1 MSLYIHHS
9 TCGLDF
15 IVTTEDEPEKD
26 SDHQQEFQNKTV
38 EIKDIIE
45 SLVSLE
51 ENIFDV
57 PTFSEELDLPTEEEK
72 LNLFSNNSNEETPKQ
87 NESTFSEFNKHPSKP
102 NKKKKTMIKKKKE
115 DPQECTICAKT
126 FTTLRSFQRHT
137 KIIHE
142 LHTVDCKECGK
153 TFGGKDNLRTHFKAV
168 HQKIRYPCPTCDAK
182 YSTPKSVR
190 DHIKRDHPLP
200 SCLFHNLSFQTNEEL
215 QEHIQVEHL
224 DKM

>member
-1 MSLYIHHS
+1 MHCISNRYIYPSHILGLHHIVRKMSLYVHHS
-9 TCGLDF
+9 TFGLDF
-15 IVTTEDEPEKD
+15 IVTTEDESEKD
-26 SDHQQEFQNKTV
+26 SDHQRESQHKTV
-38 EIKDIIE
+38 DTKDSIE
-45 SLVSLE
+45 SLLSLE

-57 PTFSEELDLPTEEEK
+57 TTFTEDSKMPTEEEN
-72 LNLFSNNSNEETPKQ
+72 LNH
-87 NESTFSEFNKHPSKP
+87 TFSKP
-102 NKKKKTMIKKKKE
+102 NKKEAKIKKKE
-115 DPQECTICAKT
+115 EPQECTICAKT

-142 LHTVDCKECGK
+142 LHTVDCKDCGK

-168 HQKIRYPCPTCDAK
+168 HQKIRYPCPRCDAK
-182 YSTPKSVR
+182 YSTPKSLR

>member
-1 MSLYIHHS
+1 MSLYLHHS
-9 TCGLDF
+9 SSGLDF
-15 IVTTEDEPEKD
+15 IVSTEDEPVTNSY
-26 SDHQQEFQNKTV
+26 SDHQRESQHKTV
-38 EIKDIIE
+38 DTKDSIE
-45 SLVSLE
+45 SLVSLK
-51 ENIFDV
+51 ENIFNV
-57 PTFSEELDLPTEEEK
+57 PTFSEESKMPTEEKK
-72 LNLFSNNSNEETPKQ
+72 LNLYSYNSNEETSKQ
-87 NESTFSEFNKHPSKP
+87 KERTFSKS
-102 NKKKKTMIKKKKE
+102 NKKEVKIKKKE
-115 DPQECTICAKT
+115 EPQECTICAKS

-168 HQKIRYPCPTCDAK
+168 HQKIRYTCPKCDAN
-182 YSTPKSVR
+182 YSTPKCLR
-190 DHIKRDHPLP
+190 DHQKRDHPLP

>member
-9 TCGLDF
+9 NSGLDF
-15 IVTTEDEPEKD
+15 IVTTEDEPESD
-26 SDHQQEFQNKTV
+26 SDPQRESQHEAV
-38 EIKDIIE
+38 ETKVSIE

-57 PTFSEELDLPTEEEK
+57 PTFNEEPELQTKEEEID
-72 LNLFSNNSNEETPKQ
+72 LFSNDSNEETPPKIGNKQ
-87 NESTFSEFNKHPSKP
+87 PSNP
-102 NKKKKTMIKKKKE
+102 KKKTAMIKKKKE
-115 DPQECTICAKT
+115 EPQECTICART
-126 FTTLRSFQRHT
+126 FTTLRSLQRHT
-137 KIIHE
+137 KSIHE
-142 LHTVDCKECGK
+142 LQTVDCNECGK

-168 HQKIRYPCPTCDAK
+168 HQKIRYPCPTCGVK
-182 YSTPKSVR
+182 KCSPKILR
-190 DHIKRDHPLP
+190 DHIKREHPLP